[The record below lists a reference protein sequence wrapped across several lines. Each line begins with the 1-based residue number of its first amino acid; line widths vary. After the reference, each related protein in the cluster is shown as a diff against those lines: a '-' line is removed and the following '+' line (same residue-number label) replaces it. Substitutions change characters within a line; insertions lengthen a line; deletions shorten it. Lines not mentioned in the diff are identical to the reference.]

1 MAKSLI
7 IVESPAKTR
16 TIGRFVGKGYQLEAS
31 MGHVRDL
38 PKSTLGVDIEHDF
51 APEYMPLP
59 DRAST
64 LHKLEKAVAKAD
76 QVYLATDP
84 DREGEAIAWH
94 LAEALRIR
102 DPKRIEFN
110 EITRT
115 AVTEALAHPRK
126 IDPARVD
133 AQQARRILDRLVGY
147 SLSPLLQRKM
157 GKFGLS
163 AGRVQS
169 VAVRLVCDR
178 EREIRAFVP
187 EEYWDVTAHVT
198 PGGPDDV
205 FQVKL
210 VERDGEKIKI
220 GTVEEA
226 QPIAGE
232 LWESAFVV
240 TRVKETNQARHPL
253 APFITSTLVQEAS
266 NRFGSPPRQTMRTA
280 QQLYEGVD
288 LGEEGPVGLITYMRT
303 DSTRVAAEAQTAARE
318 VIEKQFGRDYLPE
331 KPRQYAVRRAAQEAH
346 EAIRPTYPDR
356 TPEEVAAYLDDQ
368 QLRLYRLIWSR
379 FMASQMADM
388 RLRIKSVDVTAGRY
402 LLRGRGVKILFPG
415 FTVVYPIGDIEVEV
429 PDVRVGMW
437 LDALGLASVQ
447 HFTEPPPRYTEAT
460 LVKALEANGIGRPST
475 YAPIIA
481 TIQERGYVYL
491 DDKKLHPTDLGFA
504 VTDQLV
510 AHFPEVMDV
519 EFTAEMETQ
528 LDQIEE
534 RTANWVETVR
544 RFYGPFSEAVGRA
557 EEQMGDIKVQPQPTD
572 QTCELC
578 GKPMLLRTGRMGP
591 FLACS
596 GYPECKNTR
605 PAPGSRE
612 AEAAAMATDEK
623 CDKCGK
629 PMVVRSGR
637 RGPFLACSGYP
648 ECKNTRPIPG
658 SKEAE
663 RPKRPPAEPTDE
675 VCEKCGKPM
684 VIRTGRRGRFIAC
697 TGYPKCRNTKPLEG
711 EEKAQP
717 EIATDPSATLGT
729 SEKCELCGKP
739 MAVRRGRWGPFLG
752 CTGYPE
758 CKGIKKL
765 PKDPA

>member
-1 MAKSLI
+1 MAKALI

-16 TIGRFVGKGYQLEAS
+16 TIGRLVGSGYQLEAS

-38 PKSTLGVDIEHDF
+38 PKSALGVDIERDF
-51 APEYMPLP
+51 APKYVTLP
-59 DRAST
+59 DRAAA
-64 LHKLEKAVAKAD
+64 LKKLREAVAKAAE
-76 QVYLATDP
+76 VYLATDP

-94 LAEALRIR
+94 LVQALKIK

-110 EITRT
+110 EITRS
-115 AVTEALAHPRK
+115 AVTAALQHPRA

-133 AQQARRILDRLVGY
+133 AQQARRVLDRLVGY
-147 SLSPLLQRKM
+147 KLSPLLMRKM
-157 GKFGLS
+157 GKPRLS

-187 EEYWDVTAHVT
+187 EEYWDITAHVT
-198 PGGPDDV
+198 PAGPNDV

-210 VERDGEKIKI
+210 VERDGEKVKI
-220 GTVEEA
+220 GTVEEV
-226 QPIAGE
+226 QPIGAE

-240 TRVKETNQARHPL
+240 ERVKETEQARRPP
-253 APFITSTLVQEAS
+253 APYITSTLQQDAA
-266 NRFGSPPRQTMRTA
+266 NRLGSPPRQTMRVA

-303 DSTRVAAEAQTAARE
+303 DSPRVAAEAQAAARE
-318 VIEKQFGRDYLPE
+318 VIERQFGADYLPE
-331 KPRQYAVRRAAQEAH
+331 AARQYASARAAQEAH
-346 EAIRPTYPDR
+346 EAIRPTYPNQ
-356 TPEEVAAYLDDQ
+356 TPDDVEPFLDDQ
-368 QLRLYRLIWSR
+368 QKRLYRLIWSR
-379 FMASQMADM
+379 FMASQMAAM
-388 RLRIKSVDVTAGRY
+388 RLRIKAVDVTAGRY

-415 FTVVYPIGDIEVEV
+415 FTAVYPTRDAEVVV
-429 PDVRVGMW
+429 PDVQAGMW

-447 HFTEPPPRYTEAT
+447 HFTEPPPRYSEAT
-460 LVKALEANGIGRPST
+460 LVKALEAQGIGRPST

-491 DDKKLHPTDLGFA
+491 EEKKLFPTDLGFA

-510 AHFPEVMDV
+510 EHFPEIMDV
-519 EFTAEMETQ
+519 EFTAALETQ
-528 LDQIEE
+528 LDEIEE
-534 RTANWVETVR
+534 RQASWVETLR
-544 RFYGPFSEAVGRA
+544 RFYGPFSEAVERA
-557 EEQMGDIKVQPQPTD
+557 EEKMERVTTQPQETD
-572 QTCELC
+572 EVCEEC
-578 GKPMLLRTGRMGP
+578 GKPMLLRTGRRGP

-596 GYPECKNTR
+596 GYPECKHTR

-658 SKEAE
+658 SKEEE
-663 RPKRPPAEPTDE
+663 RAKRPPPEPTSE
-675 VCEKCGKPM
+675 VCDKCGKPM

-697 TGYPKCRNTKPLEG
+697 TGYPKCRNTKALPGEG
-711 EEKAQP
+711 KAEP
-717 EIATDPSATLGT
+717 EIATD
-729 SEKCELCGKP
+729 EKCEKCGKP
-739 MAVRRGRWGPFLG
+739 MAVRWGRWGPFLG

-765 PKDPA
+765 PKEG